1 MNRHGSSAAWHAVL
15 FALLAINT
23 AWFALAG
30 TTSKAVDA
38 AAWLALLA
46 LFKVETGL
54 RNRGRAPRAALR
66 FARLVAAF
74 GVFAATIGY
83 VFEENVLDAINTVLW
98 IAVVI
103 LLEIEL
109 RAPARVASRRRLFT
123 AVAAALYTALA
134 LLVAIWAWRGE
145 WFDAY
150 DAALWLLAFA
160 IIELDAMS
168 SERASAPVMQN

>member
-1 MNRHGSSAAWHAVL
+1 MNRVGSSAAWHALL

-23 AWFALAG
+23 AGFALAG
-30 TTSKAVDA
+30 TTSKVVDA

-54 RNRGRAPRAALR
+54 RNRGGVPRAALR
-66 FARLVAAF
+66 YARLVAAC
-74 GVFAATIGY
+74 GVLAATIGY
-83 VFEENVLDAINTVLW
+83 VFEENVLDAVNTVLW

-103 LLEIEL
+103 VLEIEL
-109 RAPARVASRRRLFT
+109 RAPARVARRRGVFT
-123 AVAAALYTALA
+123 AVAAALYGALA
-134 LLVAIWAWRGE
+134 VLVAIWAWRGE

-168 SERASAPVMQN
+168 SERASAR